1 MFTVDEKDNGSYR
14 GFLASLSLLLPVATR
29 EEKSGNTEHIQTIKT
44 LQLTAL
50 KKYKVY
56 SSSTDTENTPIRFS
70 LRNFSL
76 LLIRQVNQLPE
87 IGESY
92 STWGLRQFLFRTCSL
107 RRYSRILILTW
118 KRFRNEL
125 TNWKQCPLENHWG
138 QNSHPK
144 LVKHTFIFR
153 ISNSRQRA
161 SGQLQALK
169 TTEFPSLLQ
178 AGSNSSHFLS
188 EGMLESTHERFH
200 ITGADR

>member
-92 STWGLRQFLFRTCSL
+92 ST
-107 RRYSRILILTW
+107 
-118 KRFRNEL
+118 
-125 TNWKQCPLENHWG
+125 
-138 QNSHPK
+138 
-144 LVKHTFIFR
+144 
-153 ISNSRQRA
+153 
-161 SGQLQALK
+161 
-169 TTEFPSLLQ
+169 
-178 AGSNSSHFLS
+178 
-188 EGMLESTHERFH
+188 
-200 ITGADR
+200 